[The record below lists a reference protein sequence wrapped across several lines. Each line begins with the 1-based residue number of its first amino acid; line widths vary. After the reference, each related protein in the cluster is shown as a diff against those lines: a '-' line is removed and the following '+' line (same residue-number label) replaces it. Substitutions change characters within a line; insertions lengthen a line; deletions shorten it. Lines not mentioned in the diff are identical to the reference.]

1 VAADLPHID
10 RDLADR
16 LAGIEQIKDAVARGD
31 AAEARTSFTSDAT
44 CWELEEHQPR
54 ARLKSIRFVV
64 RQRRAHPTYLLGL
77 CYLY

>member
-44 CWELEEHQPR
+44 CWELEEHGMRAECDAFPHSLALLPCQPR
-54 ARLKSIRFVV
+54 TNRE
-64 RQRRAHPTYLLGL
+64 LG
-77 CYLY
+77 